1 LLLLTNL
8 TDQSSG
14 IFIQG
19 TIPIVQYFLLDLLRE
34 QFYSVY
40 IKQVMSSA
48 YSYSIFF
55 DFIESYLP
63 SGFLNI
69 NANDPIIQQLTR
81 VMQENDQFI
90 TVADL
95 AQIKFL
101 YVSEGIRQLIGVE
114 PARLNPS
121 HFVEVTHPDDLSRF
135 GLLRAQTFI
144 VEKEVLETK
153 TGSALVSFTI
163 RLRNP
168 AGVYFNCLCQAYFF
182 FSPIPHSAVY
192 LLQVISNVDRFE
204 KKKHGFHHYKGKD
217 LSHFRFPDNGLLRIG
232 PDFSSREME
241 IIKLIE
247 SGLSSKQIADKLFIS
262 VHTVNTHRRNI
273 LDRCGKDNIS
283 NLIYELNE
291 QGLL

>member
-1 LLLLTNL
+1 MA
-8 TDQSSG
+8 
-14 IFIQG
+14 
-19 TIPIVQYFLLDLLRE
+19 V
-34 QFYSVY
+34 
-40 IKQVMSSA
+40 K

-69 NANDPIIQQLTR
+69 GTEDPIIQKLNQL
-81 VMQENDQFI
+81 MDENDQFI

-95 AQIKFL
+95 AKIKFL
-101 YVSEGIRQLIGVE
+101 YVSEGIRSMIGVE
-114 PARLNPS
+114 PSQLNPS

-135 GLLRAQTFI
+135 GLLRAQTFV

-153 TGSALVSFTI
+153 KGSMLVSFTI
-163 RLRNP
+163 RIHNTE
-168 AGVYFNCLCQAYFF
+168 GIYFNCLCQAYFF
-182 FSPIPHSAVY
+182 FSQIPHDAVY

-204 KKKHGFHHYKGKD
+204 KKKHVFHHYKGKD
-217 LSHFRFPDNGLLRIG
+217 LSYFRYPDNELLKIG
-232 PDFSSREME
+232 PAFSTRELE

-247 SGLSSKQIADKLFIS
+247 SGMNSKQIADKLFIS

-273 LDRCGKDNIS
+273 LQQCGKDNIS

>member
-1 LLLLTNL
+1 MA
-8 TDQSSG
+8 
-14 IFIQG
+14 
-19 TIPIVQYFLLDLLRE
+19 
-34 QFYSVY
+34 
-40 IKQVMSSA
+40 KA

-63 SGFLNI
+63 AGFLNI
-69 NANDPIIQQLTR
+69 NTDDPIIQQLNQ
-81 VMQENDQFI
+81 VMEENDQFI

-101 YVSEGIRQLIGVE
+101 YVSEGIRQMIGVE
-114 PARLNPS
+114 PNQLNPS

-153 TGSALVSFTI
+153 KGSALVSFTI
-163 RLRNP
+163 RIRNT

-182 FSPIPHSAVY
+182 FSQIPHDAVY

-204 KKKHGFHHYKGKD
+204 TKKHGFHHYKGKD
-217 LSHFRFPDNGLLRIG
+217 LSYFRFPNQELLNIG
-232 PDFSSREME
+232 PAFSVRELE

-247 SGLSSKQIADKLFIS
+247 SGMSSKQIADKLFLS

-273 LDRCGKDNIS
+273 LQQSGKDNIS
-283 NLIYELNE
+283 NLIYELKE
-291 QGLL
+291 QGLM

>member
-1 LLLLTNL
+1 
-8 TDQSSG
+8 
-14 IFIQG
+14 
-19 TIPIVQYFLLDLLRE
+19 
-34 QFYSVY
+34 
-40 IKQVMSSA
+40 MSSA

-69 NANDPIIQQLTR
+69 NADDPIIQQLTR
-81 VMQENDQFI
+81 VMEENDQFI

-101 YVSEGIRQLIGVE
+101 YVSEGIRSLIGVE
-114 PARLNPS
+114 PSQLNPS

-204 KKKHGFHHYKGKD
+204 TRKHGFHHYKGKN
-217 LSHFRFPDNGLLRIG
+217 LSYFRFPDNELLKVG
-232 PDFSSREME
+232 PAFSGRELE

-247 SGLSSKQIADKLFIS
+247 SGMSSKQIADKLFIS

>member
-1 LLLLTNL
+1 
-8 TDQSSG
+8 
-14 IFIQG
+14 
-19 TIPIVQYFLLDLLRE
+19 
-34 QFYSVY
+34 
-40 IKQVMSSA
+40 MASA

-63 SGFLNI
+63 AGFSNI
-69 NANDPIIQQLTR
+69 NPDDPIMQRLDQ
-81 VMQENDQFI
+81 VMYENDQFI
-90 TVADL
+90 TVANL
-95 AQIKFL
+95 AEIKFL
-101 YVSEGIRQLIGVE
+101 YVSEGIRQMIGVE
-114 PARLNPS
+114 PTQLNPS

-192 LLQVISNVDRFE
+192 LLQVISNVDSFE
-204 KKKHGFHHYKGKD
+204 MRKRGFHHYKGKD
-217 LSHFRFPDNGLLRIG
+217 LSHFRFPDQALLDIG
-232 PDFSSREME
+232 PAFSSRELE
-241 IIKLIE
+241 ILKLIE
-247 SGLSSKQIADKLFIS
+247 SGMSSKEIADKLFLS

-273 LDRCGKDNIS
+273 LDQCGKDNIS
-283 NLIYELNE
+283 NLIYELQE

>member
-1 LLLLTNL
+1 M
-8 TDQSSG
+8 
-14 IFIQG
+14 
-19 TIPIVQYFLLDLLRE
+19 
-34 QFYSVY
+34 SVT
-40 IKQVMSSA
+40 

-63 SGFLNI
+63 SGFLKI
-69 NANDPIIQQLTR
+69 GTEDPIIERLNLL
-81 VMQENDQFI
+81 MDENDQFI

-95 AQIKFL
+95 SQIKFL
-101 YVSEGIRQLIGVE
+101 YVSEGIRRMIGVE
-114 PARLNPS
+114 PSQLNPS

-135 GLLRAQTFI
+135 GLLRAQTFV

-153 TGSALVSFTI
+153 KGSALVSFTI

-204 KKKHGFHHYKGKD
+204 TKKHGFHHYKGKD
-217 LSHFRFPDNGLLRIG
+217 LSYFRYPDNELLKIG
-232 PDFSSREME
+232 PDFSTREME
-241 IIKLIE
+241 IIKMIE
-247 SGLSSKQIADKLFIS
+247 SGMSSKQIADKLFIS

-273 LDRCGKDNIS
+273 LQRSGKDNIS

-291 QGLL
+291 QGLI

>member
-1 LLLLTNL
+1 MT
-8 TDQSSG
+8 
-14 IFIQG
+14 G
-19 TIPIVQYFLLDLLRE
+19 TYN
-34 QFYSVY
+34 
-40 IKQVMSSA
+40 
-48 YSYSIFF
+48 YSIFF

-63 SGFLNI
+63 SGFMKI
-69 NANDPIIQQLTR
+69 GTEDPIIQQLNLL
-81 VMQENDQFI
+81 MDENDQFI

-101 YVSEGIRQLIGVE
+101 YVSEGIRRMIGVE
-114 PARLNPS
+114 PNMLNPS

-135 GLLRAQTFI
+135 GLLRAQTFV

-153 TGSALVSFTI
+153 KGSALVSFTI

-168 AGVYFNCLCQAYFF
+168 GGVYFNCLCQAYFF

-204 KKKHGFHHYKGKD
+204 TRKHGFHHYKGKD
-217 LSHFRFPDNGLLRIG
+217 LSYFRYPDNELLKIG
-232 PDFSSREME
+232 PAFSVRELE

-247 SGLSSKQIADKLFIS
+247 SGLSSKEIADKLFIS

-273 LDRCGKDNIS
+273 LQRSSKDNIS

-291 QGLL
+291 QGLI